1 MGHPLAPHQ
10 ARALDF
16 MDSHRVG
23 WIIYEAGTGK
33 TIIALAWIV
42 RALISGAIEN
52 ALILCPASLVARWWH
67 EVDKLPSFDGFSQ
80 FDVDLLKESL
90 TVMSISSVW
99 RTEKRVR
106 RHRDGTMSEVKTV
119 MLRESLERP
128 WGAVI
133 VDESHRLGSHSTN
146 ITKACLLLARLA
158 KRRFIMTGTPD
169 CGMYS
174 KLYGQVSFLDPDRW
188 TSWTA
193 WMRQYVTSVDNFRK
207 PRTYD
212 VEACESLKRQYGI
225 VATLDQCFDMPEA
238 IDIDVPCSMTPA
250 VRRMLKDLKKGD
262 VSKHGLTVLSTG
274 TLPMKSYQVVSGF
287 LMVDEGVVPVESSK
301 KEALLDIL
309 DGYDGKVVIVCKY
322 HESIRILSKG
332 LNMLGMAFHVFD
344 GESVEPTW
352 QTFQEDDS
360 KAFIVQYQKAIGIDL
375 YAACMMILYEPTF
388 SALELE
394 QTKRRIWRK
403 GQTNT
408 CRYYHLYVPSGD
420 PQKPTLEE
428 RTMRSVRAGV
438 DVSSAMLAQWAK
450 EEGFSP

>member
-10 ARALDF
+10 TRALDF
-16 MDSHRVG
+16 MDANRVG

-52 ALILCPASLVARWWH
+52 ALILCPASLVARWWL
-67 EVDKLPSFDGFSQ
+67 EVEKLPSFDGFSQ
-80 FDVDLLKESL
+80 FDVGLLKESL
-90 TVMSISSVW
+90 TVMSLSSVW
-99 RTEKRVR
+99 RTEKRLR
-106 RHRDGTMSEVKTV
+106 RHRDGTVSEEKVVLLK
-119 MLRESLERP
+119 EALERP
-128 WGAVI
+128 WGVVI

-146 ITKACLLLARLA
+146 ITKACLRLARHA
-158 KRRFIMTGTPD
+158 KRRFLMTGTPD

-193 WMRQYVTSVDNFRK
+193 WMRQYVKSLDNFRK
-207 PRTYD
+207 PKTYD
-212 VEACESLKRQYGI
+212 VEGCEALKRQYGI
-225 VATLDQCFDMPEA
+225 VATLSQCFDMPEA

-262 VSKHGLTVLSTG
+262 VSKHGLSVRSTG
-274 TLPMKSYQVVSGF
+274 VLPMKAYQVVSGF
-287 LMVDEGVVPVESSK
+287 LMVDDGVVRVESP
-301 KEALLDIL
+301 KEGALLDLL

-322 HESIRILSKG
+322 CESVRILSKA
-332 LNMLGMAFHVFD
+332 LNMLGMTFHVFD

-352 QTFQEDDS
+352 QRFQEDDS
-360 KAFIVQYQKAIGIDL
+360 KAIIVQYQKAIGIDL
-375 YAACMMILYEPTF
+375 YAACMMVLYEPTF
-388 SALELE
+388 SSLELE

-420 PQKPTLEE
+420 PERPTLEE

-438 DVSSAMLAQWAK
+438 DVSSEMLAQWAR

>member
-1 MGHPLAPHQ
+1 MGYPLAPHQ
-10 ARALDF
+10 TRALDF
-16 MDSHRVG
+16 MDSNRVG

-42 RALISGAIEN
+42 RALISGAIDN
-52 ALILCPASLVARWWH
+52 ALILCPASLVARWWL

-99 RTEKRVR
+99 RTEKRLCK
-106 RHRDGTMSEVKTV
+106 HRDGTVSEERVVLLK
-119 MLRESLERP
+119 EALERP
-128 WGAVI
+128 WGVVI

-146 ITKACLLLARLA
+146 ITKACLRLARHA

-193 WMRQYVTSVDNFRK
+193 WKRKYVLSEDNFHK

-212 VEACESLKRQYGI
+212 VDACEALKRQYGI

-238 IDIDVPCSMTPA
+238 IDIDVPCPMTPA
-250 VRRMLKDLKKGD
+250 VRRMLKDLRKGD

-274 TLPMKSYQVVSGF
+274 VLPMKSYQVMSGF
-287 LMVDEGVVPVESSK
+287 MLVDDGAVRVESSK
-301 KEALLDIL
+301 EGALLDLL
-309 DGYDGKVVIVCKY
+309 DGYDGKVVIVCKFK
-322 HESIRILSKG
+322 ETIRILSKG

-344 GESVEPTW
+344 GDTHDPTW

-360 KAFIVQYQKAIGIDL
+360 KAIIVQYQKAEGINL

-388 SALELE
+388 SARELQ
-394 QTKRRIWRK
+394 QTKARIWRK

-420 PQKPTLEE
+420 PQRPTLEE

-438 DVSSAMLAQWAK
+438 DVSSAMLAQWAR
-450 EEGFSP
+450 EEGFTP